1 LPRAAGAGTTDGE
14 GGLTCVHHHLPLILA
29 APLIVALLVL
39 LVANAVLVV
48 QLFRGKCQ
56 YLNTKGAVMAESK
69 EDVRAREASTVGVDV
84 NEEQVRTH
92 PGVVAAN
99 EQPHP
104 NPHIAGQTPAV
115 ETNQP
120 TAGPTDE
127 LQRKLGDAERS
138 LSAHLVYENGVPS
151 TRPEHLD
158 PIVEALEDAVK
169 ALKSAKSKS

>member
-1 LPRAAGAGTTDGE
+1 
-14 GGLTCVHHHLPLILA
+14 
-29 APLIVALLVL
+29 
-39 LVANAVLVV
+39 
-48 QLFRGKCQ
+48 
-56 YLNTKGAVMAESK
+56 MAESK

-158 PIVEALEDAVK
+158 PIVEALEDALK